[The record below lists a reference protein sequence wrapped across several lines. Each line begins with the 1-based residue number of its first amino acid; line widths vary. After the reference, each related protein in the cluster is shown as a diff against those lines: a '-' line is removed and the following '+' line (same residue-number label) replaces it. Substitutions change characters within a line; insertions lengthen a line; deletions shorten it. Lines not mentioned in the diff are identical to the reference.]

1 MCQSLVINSIS
12 VLFCFKL
19 VSQRRLIFE
28 FNVHMNLFYFIS
40 DILQK
45 ILNTLKG
52 SREPLLAK
60 DVAQKSGIGRARSD
74 VNRYLYFLKEQRLV
88 IQEGNLWRVGMEHTG
103 N

>member
-19 VSQRRLIFE
+19 VSQGRLIFE